1 MAPAPHT
8 SGLLPR
14 IASGDPEA
22 MRAAINAYGNL
33 VWSLA
38 KTFTTSDAEAE
49 EAVHEV
55 FVDLWRKSTMYNPSL
70 GSEATFITVITR
82 RALIDRWR
90 RASTRSSHEL
100 LAAAQRP
107 IQAVPATADD
117 DLRTAASALA
127 ELADDQRHILQLSI
141 GHGQS
146 HEDIARLTGIPLGT
160 VKAHLRRGLA
170 KVRDSLTKR
179 LQPGHLRSPQGAKAS
194 PDRQVNP

>member
-1 MAPAPHT
+1 MALAPHT

-14 IASGDPEA
+14 IASGDPDA
-22 MRAAINAYGNL
+22 MRAAINTYGNL

-38 KTFTTSDAEAE
+38 RTFTNSDAEAE

-55 FVDLWRKSTMYNPSL
+55 FVDLWRKSTMYNSSL

-90 RASTRSSHEL
+90 RVSTRTSHEL
-100 LAAAQRP
+100 LAASQRP
-107 IQAVPATADD
+107 IHAVTATADD
-117 DLRTAASALA
+117 ELRTAASALA
-127 ELADDQRHILQLSI
+127 ELAEDQRHVLQLSI

-146 HEDIARLTGIPLGT
+146 HEEIAKVTGMPLGT

-170 KVRDSLTKR
+170 KIRDSLAKR
-179 LQPGHLRSPQGAKAS
+179 LQPTHLRSPHGANAS
-194 PDRQVNP
+194 PERQVNP